1 MTIIPNKLHHFRN
14 VDDKASQF
22 TTKAWLERVIVVGA
36 RKPNGVSIKE
46 NGKWPNILETLNL
59 LLIGIAPTHK
69 YLTKI
74 IKWFM

>member
-1 MTIIPNKLHHFRN
+1 MTSIRNKLHHFRN

-22 TTKAWLERVIVVGA
+22 TTKAWLERVIVVGS

-46 NGKWPNILETLNL
+46 SGKWPNILETLNL
-59 LLIGIAPTHK
+59 LLIDIAPTHK

>member
-59 LLIGIAPTHK
+59 PLIDIAPTHK